1 MLTGKDI
8 SFQPLDYRAPLPDDY
23 LLCFHENTVLLSGAM
38 GPSAAL
44 PAFSTLEP
52 FLSKDSTPFL
62 CFSLTSGNL
71 YVLDTKASIASL
83 EKTPLSYMPVQ
94 IFRELFHM
102 EAALLLISAWHLAVW
117 QRRNRFCGACGS
129 LLFPSPSERAL
140 VCKSCE
146 QTVYPTISPA
156 ISVAITDKDYLL
168 LARNARASFSHFSL
182 VAGYVEIGETL
193 EETVMR
199 EVMEEVGL
207 KIKNIRYT
215 GSQAWGLSQTEM
227 VGFTAELEGSNQI
240 RLQTSELSEARWF
253 HRNEITPNPEPL
265 SLSFD
270 MIEKFRTRML

>member
-1 MLTGKDI
+1 MLTGKNI
-8 SFQPLDYRAPLPDDY
+8 LFQPLDYRTPLPDDY
-23 LLCFHENTVLLSGAM
+23 LLCFHENTVVLSGDT
-38 GPSAAL
+38 GSEAAL
-44 PAFSTLEP
+44 PVFSMLESSFP
-52 FLSKDSTPFL
+52 KDATPFL
-62 CFSLTSGNL
+62 CFSLSSGNV
-71 YVLDTKASIASL
+71 YVLDTKAPIASL
-83 EKTPLSYMPVQ
+83 EKTSLSYMPVQ

-129 LLFPSPSERAL
+129 SLWPSLSERAL

-156 ISVAITDKDYLL
+156 VSVAITDQDHLL
-168 LARNARASFSHFSL
+168 LARNARASFPHFSL
-182 VAGYVEIGETL
+182 IAGYVEIGETL

-207 KIKNIRYT
+207 RIKNIRYI
-215 GSQAWGLSQTEM
+215 GSQAWGLSQAEM
-227 VGFTAELEGSNQI
+227 VGFTAELEGSNQVH
-240 RLQTSELSEARWF
+240 LQISELSEARWF

-270 MIEKFRTRML
+270 MIERFRTGIL